1 MTKNCNK
8 PRYYLAALL
17 ALGLTPTLWASS
29 QITYKWL
36 DDSGNVTYG
45 DHPPLGVQAEEIRI
59 STGTS
64 SSPSNNGAES
74 STVPT
79 GTPAA
84 TEAAETQPAP
94 QPGLS
99 PEEAKALCEQAKSN
113 LVILKSHALIR
124 QTDENGEVLILNDD
138 QKQEQIDTANTI
150 IKNYCK

>member
-17 ALGLTPTLWASS
+17 ALGLMPTLWASS

-36 DDSGNVTYG
+36 DESGNVTYG

-64 SSPSNNGAES
+64 SNTAQS